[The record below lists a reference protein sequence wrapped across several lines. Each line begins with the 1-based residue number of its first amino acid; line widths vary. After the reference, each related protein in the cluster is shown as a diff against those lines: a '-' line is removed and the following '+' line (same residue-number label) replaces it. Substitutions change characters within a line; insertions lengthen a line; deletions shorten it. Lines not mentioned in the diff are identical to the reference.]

1 MIDHAALGD
10 VPCWIDRTAVSLD
23 RITEEAGKLETAM
36 HRISANVG
44 RLQTDVDEVR
54 AVTHSRQTRTP
65 DRNARGLRPTRQARD
80 GHRGAR
86 GPALRPTYADG
97 ASGERAKAERR
108 RQPTS
113 EGASENS
120 AGRRLRRAQATRR
133 RPGPRAGFALVGAV
147 AAPSSGL
154 SRDSSGQEST
164 AHGPGLRERS
174 DSASASARGDPGC
187 RCDLLISEYRACRA
201 GCSGALPMHHVLCE
215 SARSAAASAL
225 NGATARAR

>member
-1 MIDHAALGD
+1 MIDRAALGD
-10 VPCWIDRTAVSLD
+10 VPCWIDWTAVSLD

-36 HRISANVG
+36 YRISANVG

-54 AVTHSRQTRTP
+54 ADTHSGQTRTP

-86 GPALRPTYADG
+86 GPAYADG

-164 AHGPGLRERS
+164 AHGPGCANEATR
-174 DSASASARGDPGC
+174 
-187 RCDLLISEYRACRA
+187 RAHPAPR
-201 GCSGALPMHHVLCE
+201 
-215 SARSAAASAL
+215 
-225 NGATARAR
+225 